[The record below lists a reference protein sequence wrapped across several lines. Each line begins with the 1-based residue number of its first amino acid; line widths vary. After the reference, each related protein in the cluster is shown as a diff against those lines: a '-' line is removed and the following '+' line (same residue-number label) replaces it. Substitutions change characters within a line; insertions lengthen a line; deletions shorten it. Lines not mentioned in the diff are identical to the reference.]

1 MVTTARIV
9 SAAKKID
16 PSYLTGG
23 ANVHFRLIQ
32 VSFCPR
38 ESTIR
43 GRLNRFIRFVSH
55 SLTKQKQAQHFKT
68 CGNSPYLVRMLRR
81 ALKSQ

>member
-38 ESTIR
+38 ESTIG

-55 SLTKQKQAQHFKT
+55 SLTNRNRHNT
-68 CGNSPYLVRMLRR
+68 SRR
-81 ALKSQ
+81 VEIAHI